1 LQRAASIAFFVGVV
15 LNIIGAATS
24 LIGASSLPN
33 LEALRDDYEDY
44 RSAITDAEEIFDDS
58 EVPTTVYHHWL
69 FGDMP
74 TAPSPTVSDST
85 TGYDCGRCAD
95 EGMTRPTLSN

>member
-24 LIGASSLPN
+24 LTGASSLPH
-33 LEALRDDYEDY
+33 LAALQDDYKDY
-44 RSAITDAEEIFDDS
+44 QNAIDDAEEIFDES

-69 FGDMP
+69 YGDMP
-74 TAPSPTVSDST
+74 TAPTPTVSDST
-85 TGYDCGRCAD
+85 IGCEIRLREMC
-95 EGMTRPTLSN
+95 